1 MGKFILY
8 GLLVVG
14 ATSMANWSSL
24 GKSVGS
30 GYGGSGTR
38 SGGWLG
44 GSGGGWSSSG
54 SGHK

>member
-14 ATSMANWSSL
+14 ASSLMNWTSL
-24 GKSVGS
+24 GKSAGAGSS
-30 GYGGSGTR
+30 GYGTR
-38 SGGWLG
+38 GGWVG

-54 SGHK
+54 TGHK

>member
-14 ATSMANWSSL
+14 ASSLANWTTL
-24 GKSVGS
+24 GKSAGS
-30 GYGGSGTR
+30 GYGGSRG
-38 SGGWLG
+38 GGWIG
-44 GSGGGWSSSG
+44 APGGGWSSSG

>member
-14 ATSMANWSSL
+14 ASSL
-24 GKSVGS
+24 SNWVTLAKSAGS
-30 GYGGSGTR
+30 GYGSYGPR
-38 SGGWLG
+38 GGWVG

-54 SGHK
+54 GGHK

>member
-1 MGKFILY
+1 VGKFILY

-14 ATSMANWSSL
+14 ASSLSNWVTL

-30 GYGGSGTR
+30 SYSSGYGPR
-38 SGGWLG
+38 GGWVG

>member
-14 ATSMANWSSL
+14 ASSLANWATL

-30 GYGGSGTR
+30 GYGGYGSR
-38 SGGWLG
+38 GGWIG
-44 GSGGGWSSSG
+44 APGGGFSSSG

>member
-1 MGKFILY
+1 VGKFILY

-14 ATSMANWSSL
+14 ASSLANWTTL

-30 GYGGSGTR
+30 GYGGSGAR
-38 SGGWLG
+38 GGWVG
-44 GSGGGWSSSG
+44 GSTGGWSSSG

>member
-1 MGKFILY
+1 MGKFLVY
-8 GLLVVG
+8 GLLVVA

-24 GKSVGS
+24 GRSTGG
-30 GYGGSGTR
+30 GYGGGTR
-38 SGGWLG
+38 GGWVG